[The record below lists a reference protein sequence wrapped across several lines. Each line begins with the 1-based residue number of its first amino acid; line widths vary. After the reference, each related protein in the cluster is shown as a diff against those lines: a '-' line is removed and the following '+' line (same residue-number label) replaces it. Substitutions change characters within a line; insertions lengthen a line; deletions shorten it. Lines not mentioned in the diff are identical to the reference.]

1 MFPVIISLRACR
13 GGFLVFLL
21 FACSRMITG
30 FSPSIPSMP
39 PKPKLP
45 LATLGMVQA
54 SSQLTRKY
62 NPTPG
67 DAWQVQI
74 NPVMADLMGCIIRD
88 NEGDM
93 KGKLDEYRQ
102 YFLMPFAA
110 DTEFDVETMDK
121 ENVFK
126 GAGSPEERLDI
137 WKSHMEGKIEES
149 DSKILRKLWS
159 FVLEWVLSESTIDR

>member
-1 MFPVIISLRACR
+1 
-13 GGFLVFLL
+13 
-21 FACSRMITG
+21 
-30 FSPSIPSMP
+30 
-39 PKPKLP
+39 
-45 LATLGMVQA
+45 
-54 SSQLTRKY
+54 
-62 NPTPG
+62 
-67 DAWQVQI
+67 
-74 NPVMADLMGCIIRD
+74 MGCIIRD

-159 FVLEWVLSESTIDR
+159 FVLEWVLSESAIDR